1 MKTPRAQGKV
11 PGHRSFIGECPLSLR
26 GPYSYIRE
34 ARNTPSCTLMPH
46 TLTHRQNKK
55 RQKKEKANRHHQA
68 QAAVGLLL
76 PSARQCL
83 LACLP
88 ASTGPTVSHG
98 KLCTGR
104 QAGRKKASSRM
115 LQLLKEEDDVHSII
129 APVGQPRSGRAPCQ
143 RVLSFLSRLPGS
155 T

>member
-11 PGHRSFIGECPLSLR
+11 PGHRSFIGECPLSLQ

-88 ASTGPTVSHG
+88 AQVPPSHMG
-98 KLCTGR
+98 SSA
-104 QAGRKKASSRM
+104 QAGMKKASSRM